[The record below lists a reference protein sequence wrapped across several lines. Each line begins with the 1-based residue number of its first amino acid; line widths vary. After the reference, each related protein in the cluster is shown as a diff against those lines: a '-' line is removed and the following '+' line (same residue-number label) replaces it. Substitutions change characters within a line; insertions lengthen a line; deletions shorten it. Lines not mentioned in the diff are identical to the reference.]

1 MLLYIQVKRNKTK
14 KGGIMNSYYSD
25 TNTIKVQ
32 EMDNNRFEIISTKN
46 GSGNDTQL
54 STHETIEDAQSEIK
68 RYFEIELQRF
78 IDNYEGTEEEAIE
91 ERSAPYIIG

>member
-1 MLLYIQVKRNKTK
+1 
-14 KGGIMNSYYSD
+14 MNSYYSD

-46 GSGNDTQL
+46 GSQL

-78 IDNYEGTEEEAIE
+78 IDNYEGTEEEA
-91 ERSAPYIIG
+91 RKDNSAPYIIGKSISITT